1 MIRRSD
7 LKLRLI
13 GLLILI
19 GLCVFYIFPI
29 GEKINLG
36 LDLKGGM
43 YVLLRADVSEIDK
56 DKVPNAI
63 SAAVAK
69 LRTRIDTFGVKETSI
84 SIQGDKSILVKVPGL
99 VDRQIIDKLK
109 KVGKLEFK
117 LVSDDQQKLSK
128 ALEEGPPEGY
138 QLKDY
143 KSSKLLIKEEPVLT
157 GSDLSESFVGF
168 DPYGAAEVRLR
179 FTSEGADKFAKV
191 TQENTG
197 KILAITLDEKIR
209 STPRIQEA
217 ILGGRAQITGD
228 FSTDEAKATSSILN
242 SGALPV
248 PLTVEEERSVG
259 PLLGS
264 DSIQRGI
271 NSIVLGSILVISF
284 ILVYYLLGGIITIIC
299 LALDLLFILAGLH
312 MFGATLTLPGI
323 AGMILTLGMA
333 VDANVLIFERIRE
346 ELRLE
351 KPLSVAVRNGFDKA
365 KRTIFDANLT
375 TLIAALFLFIYG
387 TGPIRGFAT
396 TLSLGIAASIFTAIF
411 VGRVIFS
418 YFLDLR
424 LKKFPMLS
432 IIPRSHINFIKL
444 KNICLVISLVVV
456 VFGLF
461 KFYQKGEAAYGVDF
475 TGGQN
480 LEYKITP
487 NANIADIRNLVNNA
501 GFSDITI
508 QEFKDIE
515 GGIIVKSKNDIAA
528 QLKQS
533 LDDQYENVE
542 ELKVTT
548 VGPRV
553 GKVLRK
559 KAIFAII
566 FSLLG
571 ILIYVAYRF
580 KHFDF
585 AFAAVIAVFHD
596 VLISL
601 GIMSL
606 AGFSVNLLTVTALL
620 TIAGYSI
627 NDTIVIYDRIREISP
642 RMHKS
647 KLSEIINVAINNTLS
662 RSVITSL
669 TTILVVL
676 SIYLLGGEA
685 LSGFSFTLLIGI
697 IAGTYSSI
705 YIASPLVL
713 FFRKSHLLH
722 KVSSK

>member
-7 LKLRLI
+7 LKLRLF
-13 GLLILI
+13 GILFLV
-19 GLCVFYIFPI
+19 GLCIFYIFPI
-29 GEKINLG
+29 QEKINLG

-43 YVLLRADVSEIDK
+43 YVLLRADTSSIDQ
-56 DKVPNAI
+56 DKIPNAI

-84 SIQGDKSILVKVPGL
+84 SVQGNRSILVTVPGV
-99 VDRQIIDKLK
+99 VDRQIINKLK
-109 KVGKLEFK
+109 KVGKLEFR
-117 LVSDDQQKLSK
+117 LVSDDKEKISQALSGDIPK
-128 ALEEGPPEGY
+128 GY
-138 QLKDY
+138 ELKDY
-143 KSSKLLIKEEPVLT
+143 KGSKLLIEKKPVLA

-179 FTSEGADKFAKV
+179 FTSAGADKFAKV

-197 KILAITLDEKIR
+197 KILAIILDQNIQ

-228 FSTDEAKATSSILN
+228 FSTDEARATASILN

-264 DSIQRGI
+264 DSIQRGVR
-271 NSIVLGSILVISF
+271 SIALGAALVVVFVLA
-284 ILVYYLLGGIITIIC
+284 YYLLGGLVTVIC
-299 LALDLLFILAGLH
+299 LLLDLLFILAGLH
-312 MFGATLTLPGI
+312 LFGATLTLPGI

-346 ELRLE
+346 ELRLG
-351 KPLSVAVRNGFDKA
+351 KPLSAAVITGFDKA

-411 VGRVIFS
+411 VGRIIFT
-418 YFLDLR
+418 FLLDLKI
-424 LKKFPMLS
+424 KKFPMLS
-432 IIPRSHINFIKL
+432 FVPKSHINFIKL
-444 KNICLVISLVVV
+444 KNVCLIISLLVI

-461 KFYQKGEAAYGVDF
+461 SFYQKGEAAYGIDF

-480 LEYKITP
+480 LEYKISP
-487 NANIADIRNLVNNA
+487 EADVANIRNVLNKA
-501 GFSDITI
+501 GFPDITI
-508 QEFKDIE
+508 QEFQDIE
-515 GGIIVKSKNDIAA
+515 GGIVIKSKNDVAEGVKEA
-528 QLKQS
+528 LTK
-533 LDDQYENVE
+533 NFGTVE

-553 GKVLRK
+553 GNVLRK
-559 KAIFAII
+559 KALFAIL

-585 AFAAVIAVFHD
+585 AFAAVAALFHD
-596 VLISL
+596 VIIGLVF
-601 GIMSL
+601 MSL
-606 AGFSVNLLTVTALL
+606 AGFEVNLLTVTALL

-642 RMHKS
+642 GMHKS
-647 KLSEIINVAINNTLS
+647 KLSEIINTAINNTLS
-662 RSVITSL
+662 RSLITSL

-676 SIYLLGGEA
+676 SIYLLGGKA
-685 LSGFSFTLLIGI
+685 LSGFSFTLLVGI

-722 KVSSK
+722 KRK